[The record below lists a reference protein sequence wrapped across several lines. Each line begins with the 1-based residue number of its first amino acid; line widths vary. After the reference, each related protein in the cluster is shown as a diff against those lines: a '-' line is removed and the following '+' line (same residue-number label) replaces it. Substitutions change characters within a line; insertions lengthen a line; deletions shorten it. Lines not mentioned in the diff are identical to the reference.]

1 MIFVLI
7 LEGNYG
13 IIAIFVSFNHNC
25 NEKLFECHV
34 SIRLLLAAGWR
45 LCNNVKNIHA
55 VLSVL
60 KMKLCVFRSGE
71 SQAYC

>member
-1 MIFVLI
+1 MVFVLI

-13 IIAIFVSFNHNC
+13 IIAMFVSSFNHNC
-25 NEKLFECHV
+25 DEKLFEYRV

-45 LCNNVKNIHA
+45 LCNNVKNILA

-60 KMKLCVFRSGE
+60 KIKPCVFRSGE
-71 SQAYC
+71 SQAF